1 MGVRDWGQNS
11 SQPQPHRPSPIART
25 TMLDLPLDSIPLAF
39 LDFETTGLW
48 PHRGD
53 RVCEVALQRV
63 VGGVVEM
70 SYTTLVNPQRAQS
83 ARSFAVNQISAEQL
97 AHAPIF
103 ATIAGSLRAMLVDT
117 VIVAHNAPF
126 DLEFLHAEL
135 ALAGQP
141 PLRVLS
147 IDTLVVARRL
157 LPKRPSHSLAAL
169 ATALGSPPPSH
180 RAMDDVLALRV
191 VFDAMIAQL
200 ATLGITKLS
209 DLLRYTRGLR
219 PGDPEPLAPTL
230 IAEALRNGKLLK
242 IAYTSRNMPAPI
254 ERLIRPI
261 EITSENGV
269 LFLRAYCYLREDLR
283 AFVIAKM
290 SVIEISDATAIGSE

>member
-1 MGVRDWGQNS
+1 
-11 SQPQPHRPSPIART
+11 
-25 TMLDLPLDSIPLAF
+25 MLDLPHDTIPFTF
-39 LDFETTGLW
+39 LDFETTGLS

-63 VGGVVEM
+63 VGGVVEI
-70 SYTTLVNPQRAQS
+70 SYSTLVDPERPQS

-97 AHAPIF
+97 ANAPAF
-103 ATIAGSLRAMLVDT
+103 SAIAGSLRAALADT

-135 ALAGQP
+135 ALADQP
-141 PLRVLS
+141 PLRVPS
-147 IDTLVVARRL
+147 IDTLSIARRL
-157 LPKRPSHSLAAL
+157 FPKRASHSLAAL

-191 VFDAMIAQL
+191 VFDDMTTHL
-200 ATLGITKLS
+200 AALGITKLG
-209 DLLRYTRGLR
+209 DLLRFTRGLR
-219 PGDPEPLAPTL
+219 PGDPEPIAPAA

-242 IAYTSRNMPAPI
+242 IVYTSRNMPTPT
-254 ERLIRPI
+254 ERIIRPI

-283 AFVIAKM
+283 AFLIAKI
-290 SVIEISDATAIGSE
+290 SVIEFSEEAVTRSE

>member
-1 MGVRDWGQNS
+1 
-11 SQPQPHRPSPIART
+11 
-25 TMLDLPLDSIPLAF
+25 MLDLPLDTIPLAF
-39 LDFETTGLW
+39 LDFETTGLS

-63 VGGVVEM
+63 VGGVVEIT
-70 SYTTLVNPQRAQS
+70 YTTLIDPERPQS

-97 AHAPIF
+97 ANAPAF
-103 ATIAGSLRAMLVDT
+103 SAIAGNLRTALADT

-135 ALAGQP
+135 ARAGQS
-141 PLRVLS
+141 PLRVPS
-147 IDTLVVARRL
+147 IDTLSIARRL
-157 LPKRPSHSLAAL
+157 FPKRPSHSLAAL

-191 VFDAMIAQL
+191 VFDDMITHL
-200 ATLGITKLS
+200 AALGITKLG

-219 PGDPEPLAPTL
+219 PGDPEPSAPAA
-230 IAEALRNGKLLK
+230 IAEALRDGKLLK
-242 IAYTSRNMPAPI
+242 IFYISRNMPAPT

-261 EITSENGV
+261 EITSESGV

-283 AFVIAKM
+283 AFVIAKI
-290 SVIEISDATAIGSE
+290 SVIEISEETATRSE

>member
-1 MGVRDWGQNS
+1 M
-11 SQPQPHRPSPIART
+11 H
-25 TMLDLPLDSIPLAF
+25 DLPLSAVPLTF
-39 LDFETTGLW
+39 LDFETTGLS
-48 PHRGD
+48 PRRGD

-63 VGGVVEM
+63 VGELVET
-70 SYTTLVNPQRAQS
+70 SYSTLVNPQRPLS

-97 AHAPIF
+97 AEAPTF
-103 ATIAGSLRAMLVDT
+103 ASIASSLRAALADT

-141 PLRVLS
+141 QLLVPV
-147 IDTLVVARRL
+147 IDTLAVARRL
-157 LPKRPSHSLAAL
+157 FPKRHSHSLAAL

-191 VFDAMIAQL
+191 VFDDMLTHL
-200 ATLGITKLS
+200 AALGITGLH
-209 DLLRYTRGLR
+209 DLLRYARGLR
-219 PGDPEPLAPTL
+219 PGDPEPITPD
-230 IAEALRNGKLLK
+230 IIVQALRDGKLLK
-242 IAYTSRNMPAPI
+242 IVYASRSTPDPT
-254 ERLIRPI
+254 ERLIRPL
-261 EITSENGV
+261 EITSENGL

-290 SVIEISDATAIGSE
+290 SVIEIVEAASD

>member
-1 MGVRDWGQNS
+1 
-11 SQPQPHRPSPIART
+11 
-25 TMLDLPLDSIPLAF
+25 MLDLPLTTIPFAC
-39 LDFETTGLW
+39 LDFETTGLS
-48 PHRGD
+48 PRRGD

-63 VGGVVEM
+63 VGGIVAT
-70 SYTTLVNPQRAQS
+70 SYTTLVDPQRPLS
-83 ARSFAVNQISAEQL
+83 ERSFAINQISAKQL
-97 AHAPIF
+97 ADAPTF
-103 ATIAGSLRAMLVDT
+103 SAIAGSLRTTLADA

-141 PLRVLS
+141 PLLALA
-147 IDTLVVARRL
+147 IDTLAIARRL
-157 LPKRPSHSLAAL
+157 FPKRQSHSLAAL
-169 ATALGSPPPSH
+169 ATALGHPPPSH
-180 RAMDDVLALRV
+180 RAMDDVLTLRV
-191 VFDAMIAQL
+191 VFEDMTTHL
-200 ATLGITKLS
+200 AALGITKLG

-219 PGDPEPLAPTL
+219 PGDPEPIAPTS
-230 IAEALRNGKLLK
+230 ITEALRANKLLK
-242 IAYTSRNMPAPI
+242 IVYASRSLPEPT

-290 SVIEISDATAIGSE
+290 SAIEISESAAAGTE

>member
-1 MGVRDWGQNS
+1 
-11 SQPQPHRPSPIART
+11 
-25 TMLDLPLDSIPLAF
+25 MLDLPLSAIPLAF
-39 LDFETTGLW
+39 LDFETTGLS
-48 PHRGD
+48 PRRGD

-63 VGGVVEM
+63 VGGVVVA
-70 SYTTLVNPQRAQS
+70 SYTTLVDPQRPLS
-83 ARSFAVNQISAEQL
+83 ERSFAINQIRDEQL
-97 AHAPIF
+97 VDAPTF
-103 ATIAGSLRAMLVDT
+103 SAIASRLRTALADT

-141 PLRVLS
+141 PLLVPA
-147 IDTLVVARRL
+147 IDTLAIARRL
-157 LPKRPSHSLAAL
+157 FPKRQSHSLAAL

-191 VFDAMIAQL
+191 VFDDMTTHL
-200 ATLGITKLS
+200 ATLGITKLR

-219 PGDPEPLAPTL
+219 PDDPEPIVPAA
-230 IAEALRNGKLLK
+230 ISEALREGKLLK
-242 IAYTSRNMPAPI
+242 IIYASRSLPEPTK
-254 ERLIRPI
+254 RLIRPI
-261 EITSENGV
+261 EVTSENGV

-290 SVIEISDATAIGSE
+290 SAIEILGEQGTGIF

>member
-1 MGVRDWGQNS
+1 VPDC
-11 SQPQPHRPSPIART
+11 PQPLLLAPNSLKI
-25 TMLDLPLDSIPLAF
+25 MLDLSLSAIPLAF
-39 LDFETTGLW
+39 LDFETTGLS
-48 PHRGD
+48 PRRGD

-63 VGGVVEM
+63 IGDVAET
-70 SYTTLVNPQRAQS
+70 SYTTLVNPQRLLS
-83 ARSFAVNQISAEQL
+83 ERSFAINQISAEQL
-97 AHAPIF
+97 ADAPTF
-103 ATIAGSLRAMLVDT
+103 ALIAGSLRATLADT

-126 DLEFLHAEL
+126 DLEFLQAEL

-141 PLRVLS
+141 PLLVPV
-147 IDTLVVARRL
+147 IDTLAIARRL
-157 LPKRPSHSLAAL
+157 FSKRQSHSLAAL

-191 VFDAMIAQL
+191 VFADMVTHLAM
-200 ATLGITKLS
+200 LGITKLG
-209 DLLRYTRGLR
+209 DLLRYARGLR
-219 PGDPEPLAPTL
+219 PGDPEPIAPAV
-230 IAEALRNGKLLK
+230 IAEALRDGKLLK
-242 IAYTSRNMPAPI
+242 IVYASRSLPEPT

-290 SVIEISDATAIGSE
+290 NMIEIWGAAETGT

>member
-1 MGVRDWGQNS
+1 
-11 SQPQPHRPSPIART
+11 
-25 TMLDLPLDSIPLAF
+25 MLDLPLTAVPLAF
-39 LDFETTGLW
+39 LDFETTGLS
-48 PHRGD
+48 PRRGD

-63 VGGVVEM
+63 VGGVVTA
-70 SYTTLVNPQRAQS
+70 SYMTLVDPQRPLS
-83 ARSFAVNQISAEQL
+83 ERSFAINQISAEQL
-97 AHAPIF
+97 ADAPTF
-103 ATIAGSLRAMLVDT
+103 SAIAGSLRTALAGT

-141 PLRVLS
+141 PLLAPA
-147 IDTLVVARRL
+147 IDTLVIARRL
-157 LPKRPSHSLAAL
+157 FPKRQSHSLAAL

-191 VFDAMIAQL
+191 VFDDMTTHL
-200 ATLGITKLS
+200 ATLGITNLR
-209 DLLRYTRGLR
+209 DLLRYMRGLR
-219 PGDPEPLAPTL
+219 PGDPEPIAPTA
-230 IAEALRNGKLLK
+230 ITEALRDGKLLK
-242 IAYTSRNMPAPI
+242 IVYASRSLPEPT

-261 EITSENGV
+261 EVTSENGV

-290 SVIEISDATAIGSE
+290 SAIEILGNQEAGDL

>member
-1 MGVRDWGQNS
+1 MF
-11 SQPQPHRPSPIART
+11 
-25 TMLDLPLDSIPLAF
+25 DLPLSAITLAF
-39 LDFETTGLW
+39 LDFETTGLL

-53 RVCEVALQRV
+53 RICEVALQRV
-63 VGGVVEM
+63 VNGVVEA
-70 SYTTLVNPQRAQS
+70 SYTTLVNPERPQS

-97 AHAPIF
+97 ANAPTF
-103 ATIAGSLRAMLVDT
+103 SSIAGGLRAALADA

-141 PLRVLS
+141 PLRVPS
-147 IDTLVVARRL
+147 IDTLAIARRL
-157 LPKRPSHSLAAL
+157 FPKRPSHSLAAL
-169 ATALGSPPPSH
+169 ATALGSSPPSH

-191 VFDAMIAQL
+191 VFDDMITHLSA
-200 ATLGITKLS
+200 LGIVDLG

-219 PGDPEPLAPTL
+219 PGEPEPATPAA
-230 IAEALRNGKLLK
+230 IAEALRDGKLLK
-242 IAYTSRNMPAPI
+242 IVYLSRNMPTPT

-261 EITSENGV
+261 EIISENGV
-269 LFLRAYCYLREDLR
+269 PFLRAYCYLREDLR

-290 SVIEISDATAIGSE
+290 SVIEISEE